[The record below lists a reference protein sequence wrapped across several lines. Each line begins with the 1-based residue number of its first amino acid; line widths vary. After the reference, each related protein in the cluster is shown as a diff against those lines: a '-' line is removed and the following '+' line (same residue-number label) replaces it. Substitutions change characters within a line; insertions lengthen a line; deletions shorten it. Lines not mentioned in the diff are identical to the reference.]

1 MEFDKELLAKAVPI
15 PELEHFGVKGMKWGV
30 RRKSTSDKSGTT
42 KEPGKIRQELSSFK
56 REVSTRKDLKNV
68 SKLTEKQLKSKTE
81 RLRSENELKRLTKD
95 DTYFKKSSNR
105 DEYLK
110 RAKLSDSELKSRVER
125 LRLEDAL
132 KQQIKSANK
141 DNVDVANKIIR
152 ESAKIAISAYTGTTG
167 VMVADTIIK
176 ESLNYAKSNNVIK
189 QSAIPDK
196 YKQMTF

>member
-30 RRKSTSDKSGTT
+30 RRKSTSDGSSKSSKSDKPKSKIG
-42 KEPGKIRQELSSFK
+42 KEIDSVK
-56 REVSTRKDLKNV
+56 REIKSRKNLKNI
-68 SKLTEKQLKSKTE
+68 E
-81 RLRSENELKRLTKD
+81 
-95 DTYFKKSSNR
+95 
-105 DEYLK
+105 
-110 RAKLSDSELKSRVER
+110 KLSDSELRTRTNRLRNENDLKRLTTKKTRNEYLDRGKLTDTQLKTRVER

-132 KQQIKSANK
+132 KQQVKATNK

-176 ESLNYAKSNNVIK
+176 ESLKYAKSNDVIK